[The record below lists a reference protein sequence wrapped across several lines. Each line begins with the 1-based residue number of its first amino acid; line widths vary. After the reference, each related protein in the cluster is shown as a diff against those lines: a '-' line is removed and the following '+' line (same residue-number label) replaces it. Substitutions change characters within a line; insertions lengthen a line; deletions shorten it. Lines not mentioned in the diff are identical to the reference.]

1 MANPNIVN
9 VATIN
14 GGSLGWNVGTGLNS
28 LITVAADYILKI
40 NRIVVANV
48 DGTNAADISVAITMA
63 GTPAQTGLT
72 VNTAAATTM
81 YVAKTISVPAD
92 ASLVIS
98 DTPIYLRETDILKA
112 EASVASDLDLFIS
125 YELLIDQEVKLWLKV
140 MAA

>member
-14 GGSLGWNVGTGLNS
+14 GASLGWNAGTGLNS

-125 YELLIDQEVKLWLKV
+125 YELLID
-140 MAA
+140 

>member
-63 GTPAQTGLT
+63 ATPAQTGLT

-98 DTPIYLRETDILKA
+98 DTPIYLRESDILKA
-112 EASVASDLDLFIS
+112 NASAASDLDLTITF
-125 YELLIDQEVKLWLKV
+125 ELLTDQ
-140 MAA
+140 